1 MLTQNN
7 RLGISLAGCNAPKR
21 VSPDQVIS
29 ASLFIAAIQRRVTL
43 GTHPFPIRPT
53 VVAASPVNSLSVDL
67 AANPRSFEACA
78 SSAMC
83 HAGIACHLDFG
94 GARDTVFRACCL
106 RNAATIRSAKVLT
119 SVVRLKEN
127 TAGNP
132 AVMK

>member
-7 RLGISLAGCNAPKR
+7 RLGISLAGHNAPKR
-21 VSPDQVIS
+21 VSSDQVIS
-29 ASLFIAAIQRRVTL
+29 ASLFFAAIQRRVTL
-43 GTHPFPIRPT
+43 GTHTFPIRPT
-53 VVAASPVNSLSVDL
+53 VVAVSPVNSLSVDL

-83 HAGIACHLDFG
+83 HARIACHQHF

-106 RNAATIRSAKVLT
+106 RYAATIRSAKVLT